1 MSVFPALLLA
11 CLLADSPARVAVPA
25 DAPAVAAGGAV
36 TIASADTPLM
46 HTGSDSDKARESEN
60 ILGRY
65 VQASGAKVVRGLN
78 MAAMFAGSLP
88 KLGKSATVSARRL
101 ILRDGT
107 VNYEI
112 TARQGDT
119 TVWKEIILRFI
130 NAEMENAGKD
140 NRKVAV
146 TPENYKFKYKGERE
160 RDGRT
165 VYVFEVNPRKKRQ
178 GLFKGE
184 IWIDTET
191 ALTVYETGRFVKSPS
206 VFLKRVQFSREYA
219 ILDGMAVPKT
229 LQTSIETRF
238 WGLAELDIQF
248 SDFRWDDPLLALD

>member
-11 CLLADSPARVAVPA
+11 CLLAASPAGA
-25 DAPAVAAGGAV
+25 AVAADAAGMAP
-36 TIASADTPLM
+36 ADPE
-46 HTGSDSDKARESEN
+46 KVRESEN

-65 VQASGAKVVRGLN
+65 VQASGSKVMRGLT

-88 KLGKSATVSARRL
+88 KMGKSATVNARRL
-101 ILRDGT
+101 ITRDGG

-112 TARQGDT
+112 TERRGDS
-119 TVWKEIILRFI
+119 TVWKELILRYI
-130 NAEMENAGKD
+130 NGEMENAGKD
-140 NRKVAV
+140 NSKVAV

-160 RDGRT
+160 RDGRIAH
-165 VYVFEVNPRKKRQ
+165 VFEVNPRKKRQ

-184 IWIDTET
+184 IWIDAET

-206 VFLKRVQFSREYA
+206 VFLKKVHFSREYA
-219 ILDGMAVPKT
+219 ILDGVAVPKT

-238 WGLAELDIQF
+238 WGLAQLDIQF
-248 SDFRWDDPLLALD
+248 SDFQWDDPLFALN

>member
-1 MSVFPALLLA
+1 VKLMIVVPAFLVFTLLA
-11 CLLADSPARVAVPA
+11 
-25 DAPAVAAGGAV
+25 APSAAA
-36 TIASADTPLM
+36 ASADPAGM
-46 HTGSDSDKARESEN
+46 APADSERTRESEN

-65 VQASGAKVVRGLN
+65 VQASSAKVVRGLT

-88 KLGKSATVSARRL
+88 KMGKSATVNARRL
-101 ILRDGT
+101 ITREGG

-112 TARQGDT
+112 TGRQGDA
-119 TVWKEIILRFI
+119 TVWKEIILRYI
-130 NAEMENAGKD
+130 NGEMENAGKD
-140 NRKVAV
+140 HGKIAV

-165 VYVFEVNPRKKRQ
+165 AHVFEVNPRKKRQ

-184 IWIDTET
+184 IWIDAET

-206 VFLKRVQFSREYA
+206 VFLKKVQFSREYA
-219 ILDGMAVPKT
+219 ILDGVAVPKT

-238 WGLAELDIQF
+238 WGLAQLDIQF
-248 SDFRWDDPLLALD
+248 SDFHWDDPLFALN

>member
-1 MSVFPALLLA
+1 MSIFPALLIA
-11 CLLADSPARVAVPA
+11 GLLAAAPASAAVPA
-25 DAPAVAAGGAV
+25 DAAGTAP
-36 TIASADTPLM
+36 ADT
-46 HTGSDSDKARESEN
+46 DKARESEH

-65 VQASGAKVVRGLN
+65 VQASGSKVVRGLT

-88 KLGKSATVSARRL
+88 KMGKSATVSARRL
-101 ILRDGT
+101 ITREGS

-112 TARQGDT
+112 TDRRGDS
-119 TVWKEIILRFI
+119 TVWKEIILRYI
-130 NAEMENAGKD
+130 NGEMDNAGKD
-140 NRKVAV
+140 NTKVAV

-165 VYVFEVNPRKKRQ
+165 AHVFEVSPRKKRQ

-184 IWIDTET
+184 IWIDAET

-206 VFLKRVQFSREYA
+206 VFLKKVQFSREYA
-219 ILDGMAVPKT
+219 ILDGVAVPKT

-238 WGLAELDIQF
+238 WGVAQLDIQF
-248 SDFRWDDPLLALD
+248 SDFRWDDPMFALN